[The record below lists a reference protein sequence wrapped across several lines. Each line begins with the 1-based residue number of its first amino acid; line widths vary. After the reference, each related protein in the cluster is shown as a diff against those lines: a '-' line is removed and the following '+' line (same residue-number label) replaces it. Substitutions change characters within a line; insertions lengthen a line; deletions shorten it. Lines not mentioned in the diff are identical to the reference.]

1 MSASYEVPR
10 PFRNAVCPICHD
22 MGWVSEVLFNV
33 QHVRRCACNPDPAP
47 ALAAARHRERIESLC
62 GLAGDER
69 KKSLDVK
76 WHPVM
81 APAAKAVYHMVNAD
95 PPSGFVVL
103 VGPVGCGKTHILQA
117 TVNAA
122 LARNLAGM
130 WQVTERLLD
139 HIRESFKDETGDA
152 GYDET
157 MTALRAAPV
166 LCLDEFGAEYNTP
179 WAVSRLQELVDY
191 RYRAYT
197 ERMHQGGCL
206 TVLASNK
213 PLDQWPAYL
222 RSRAEDIRCQVFE
235 LWNAPNMR
243 RIPKTG

>member
-1 MSASYEVPR
+1 M
-10 PFRNAVCPICHD
+10 
-22 MGWVSEVLFNV
+22 LFNV

-47 ALAAARHRERIESLC
+47 ALAEARNRERIEALC

-69 KKSLDVK
+69 KKSLDVR

-81 APAAKAVYHMVNAD
+81 AQAAKAVYHMVNAD

-122 LARNLAGM
+122 LARSLAGM

-139 HIRESFKDETGDA
+139 HIRESFKDQAGDA

-157 MTALRAAPV
+157 MAALRAASV

-179 WAVSRLQELVDY
+179 WAVSKLQELVDY
-191 RYRAYT
+191 RYRAHT

-222 RSRAEDIRCQVFE
+222 KSRAEDIRCQVFE

-243 RIPKTG
+243 RIPKTS